1 MRIVVHSLIRAFQ
14 VSQEIFS
21 FFIKFGYLVSDQTI
35 SMGYAN
41 MYIDLIKG
49 LKEGPLEYKLKM
61 MRGNLDKAVNAE
73 EIEQINAYFSNKK
86 LYDKIKHKTP
96 DQLRWNS
103 KNDKLFLDFYRHW
116 EDIKK
121 IEMTTKGYDFLQ
133 KMVEEKILIIQDVI
147 EQGFIFDNIRMVKL
161 ETLFIP
167 RLLGTEYLKSILI
180 LNDLFLTTFQ
190 LKPEDKFVGALTE
203 EAADISNSYFH
214 FVATIFNFNDLSF
227 TELKVLRDSFSSKM
241 TGIKNQLDEWIELCN
256 TNADS
261 TKSLLFFKENIIP
274 VLPSIDSFF
283 ENETLLKFYQENKN
297 SDTNFYMFIGEIT
310 KSAVLNY
317 YQFMMPITDELKQT
331 LEDKFYIEN
340 CYKQRIPM
348 IIISQTKDLVL
359 PKVINKEEDYNMNPD
374 TAETTIQKRKFIE
387 IIEG

>member
-1 MRIVVHSLIRAFQ
+1 MRLIVHSLIRAFQ
-14 VSQEIFS
+14 VSQESFS
-21 FFIKFGYLVSDQTI
+21 FFIKIGYLMSDQTI

-61 MRGNLDKAVNAE
+61 MRGNLDKVGNAE
-73 EIEQINAYFSNKK
+73 EIEQINAYFTNKK

-116 EDIKK
+116 EDIKQ
-121 IEMTTKGYDFLQ
+121 IEMTSKGYDFLQ
-133 KMVEEKILIIQDVI
+133 KMVAEKILIIQDVI
-147 EQGFIFDNIRMVKL
+147 EEGFIFDDIRMVKL

-167 RLLGTEYLKSILI
+167 RLLGTDYLNSVLI

-203 EAADISNSYFH
+203 EAADSNNSYFH
-214 FVATIFNFNDLSF
+214 FVATLFNFNDLSF

-241 TGIKNQLDEWIELCN
+241 TGIKNQLDEWIAICN
-256 TNADS
+256 TSSDN
-261 TKSLLFFKENIIP
+261 TESLQFFKENIIP
-274 VLPSIDSFF
+274 VLPAVDSFF

-297 SDTNFYMFIGEIT
+297 NDTNFYMYIGEIT
-310 KSAVLNY
+310 KSALLHY
-317 YQFMMPITDELKQT
+317 YQFMMPMTDEIKQT
-331 LEDKFYIEN
+331 LVDKFIQEDCCN
-340 CYKQRIPM
+340 QRIPM
-348 IIISQTKDLVL
+348 IIISQTKDLAL
-359 PKVINKEEDYNMNPD
+359 PKVVNMEEDLS
-374 TAETTIQKRKFIE
+374 TSEEAASKRKFIE
-387 IIEG
+387 IEEG